1 MSIEDHALNIDR
13 DYILIVDDES
23 EVTDAISSYLHSEG
37 FTVSTASDES
47 SALASIAMRRPSLIL
62 LDIVLNND
70 DGFAVCRRIR
80 AEMDVPIVFLS
91 GKSDDTEKIIGL
103 EVGADDYLVK
113 PFNPRELLA
122 RIKAVLRRYKHSEYS
137 IAPVKDVSVG
147 PWKIDVA
154 NQSLVGVN
162 GEKKPL
168 STGEYRLLQVFINN
182 PDQVLSRDQL
192 LDLMH
197 GRKSIPFDRSID
209 NYISRIR
216 KKIEVDPNN
225 PKILK
230 THWGSGYIFN
240 SEKTEVY

>member
-1 MSIEDHALNIDR
+1 MENPSLNIEK
-13 DYILIVDDES
+13 DYILIVDDDT
-23 EVTDAISSYLHSEG
+23 EVTDAVCSYLDSEG
-37 FTVSTASDES
+37 FTVASAIDES
-47 SALASIAMRRPSLIL
+47 SALASIARRKPSLIL
-62 LDIVLNND
+62 LDIMFSND

-113 PFNPRELLA
+113 PYIPRELLA
-122 RIKAVLRRYKHSEYS
+122 RIKAVLRRYRHSEDKGN
-137 IAPVKDVSVG
+137 PNKDVSVG
-147 PWKIDVA
+147 HWKIDVA
-154 NQSLVGVN
+154 DQNLVGKN

-182 PDQVLSRDQL
+182 PNQVLSRDQL
-192 LDLMH
+192 LDLMS

-216 KKIEVDPNN
+216 KKIEEDPNK

-240 SEKTEVY
+240 SEIRDG